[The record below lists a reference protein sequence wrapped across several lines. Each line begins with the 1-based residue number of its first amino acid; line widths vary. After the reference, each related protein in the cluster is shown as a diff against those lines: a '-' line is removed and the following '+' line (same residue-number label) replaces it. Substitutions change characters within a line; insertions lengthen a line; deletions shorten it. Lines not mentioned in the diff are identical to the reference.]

1 MTTVIV
7 GMSIADVDR
16 RDEFCAAATQR
27 GATVASRESDR
38 VRATVTRKPVRIRHS
53 RATVTSPPSSRMR

>member
-27 GATVASRESDR
+27 GRNGRAPG
-38 VRATVTRKPVRIRHS
+38 VR
-53 RATVTSPPSSRMR
+53 